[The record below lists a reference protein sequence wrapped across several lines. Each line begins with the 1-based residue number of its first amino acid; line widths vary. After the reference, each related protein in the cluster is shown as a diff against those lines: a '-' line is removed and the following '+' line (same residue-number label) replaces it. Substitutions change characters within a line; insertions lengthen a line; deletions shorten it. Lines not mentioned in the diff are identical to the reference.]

1 MPKDR
6 RDKVKDFA
14 EAYDDYIS
22 KLDDLRIAIP
32 AMNIRFKQTVLD
44 SVTDLN
50 KRSWI
55 ALRLALIEIEKSE

>member
-14 EAYDDYIS
+14 EAYDDYFS
-22 KLDDLRIAIP
+22 KLDDLRFAIP
-32 AMNIRFKQTVLD
+32 AMNLRFKQLVSD

-55 ALRLALIEIEKSE
+55 ALRLALIEVEKSE